1 MGMGPPG
8 SMSRRDDL
16 DMVAAHVEK
25 WRGHNLAVPELP
37 DLGLGHG
44 DEVLRLDH
52 VVGHARAGHQL
63 DVTLDAVR
71 SGQDGYSRL
80 VRIRHGSL
88 LARFSPPSPT
98 IIVVH
103 ARPAETGR
111 YNPVP
116 EIRSTK

>member
-1 MGMGPPG
+1 MEPPRG

-25 WRGHNLAVPELP
+25 GRGHHLAVSELP
-37 DLGLGHG
+37 DLGLRHR

-52 VVGHARAGHQL
+52 VIGHARAGHQL

-80 VRIRHGSL
+80 VRIRHSL
-88 LARFSPPSPT
+88 APTVDDGELNAGVPAASNSPS
-98 IIVVH
+98 
-103 ARPAETGR
+103 
-111 YNPVP
+111 
-116 EIRSTK
+116 